1 MPVAREPESGTSVKT
16 SLTLIVIG
24 GVAVGTVA
32 AFVVPWQWLPDAH
45 LWRGATTPWISTAR
59 RSDIEAFAEVRRY
72 LGWANYALVLLALG
86 WCALTRAGS
95 RLMSWLPGPW
105 PVRTALG
112 AVSITLA
119 TTLISLPI
127 AWWQHTRALH
137 VGLSTQSAT
146 AWFRDLA
153 LSWLIDAAT
162 TALILVLVVG
172 FARRWPRRWPLPIAA
187 CVAAATLALSM
198 AYPLLIEPLF
208 NRFTPLPQG
217 PLRSAITELAERQGV
232 RIREVLVADASRRT
246 TALNAYVS
254 GIGGTRRVVL
264 YDTLVSDLPPDQAQ
278 VVVAHELAHARN
290 HDVAWGTALGAVGSI
305 IGVGVLGLLLSRRG
319 LLARGGANAAGDPR
333 VVPLVIF
340 LIAAGSF
347 AVSPVQNVVSRAME
361 ARADVESLQATSDFE
376 GFRRMQ
382 AALCDK
388 SWCDPAP
395 PALAQFWFGSHPTTQ
410 ERIGLAN
417 DLEGK

>member
-1 MPVAREPESGTSVKT
+1 
-16 SLTLIVIG
+16 
-24 GVAVGTVA
+24 
-32 AFVVPWQWLPDAH
+32 
-45 LWRGATTPWISTAR
+45 
-59 RSDIEAFAEVRRY
+59 
-72 LGWANYALVLLALG
+72 
-86 WCALTRAGS
+86 
-95 RLMSWLPGPW
+95 
-105 PVRTALG
+105 
-112 AVSITLA
+112 VSITLA

-217 PLRSAITELAERQGV
+217 PLRSAITKLAERQGV

-254 GIGGTRRVVL
+254 GIGSTRRVVL
-264 YDTLVSDLPPDQAQ
+264 YDTLVKDLPPDQAE

-305 IGVGVLGLLLSRRG
+305 AGVGLLGLLLSRRW
-319 LLARGGANAAGDPR
+319 LLARSCAHGSGDPR

-340 LIAAGSF
+340 LISAGSL
-347 AVSPVQNVVSRAME
+347 AVSPAQNLVSRAME
-361 ARADVESLQATSDFE
+361 TRADVESLQATSDFE

-382 AALCDK
+382 ATLCDK

-417 DLEGK
+417 DLEGE

>member
-172 FARRWPRRWPLPIAA
+172 VRQALAPPL
-187 CVAAATLALSM
+187 AATHRGMCRCGNSCLVDGLS
-198 AYPLLIEPLF
+198 A
-208 NRFTPLPQG
+208 
-217 PLRSAITELAERQGV
+217 
-232 RIREVLVADASRRT
+232 ADRAAVQPFHATTSRA
-246 TALNAYVS
+246 TAF
-254 GIGGTRRVVL
+254 GHH
-264 YDTLVSDLPPDQAQ
+264 Q
-278 VVVAHELAHARN
+278 
-290 HDVAWGTALGAVGSI
+290 
-305 IGVGVLGLLLSRRG
+305 
-319 LLARGGANAAGDPR
+319 
-333 VVPLVIF
+333 
-340 LIAAGSF
+340 
-347 AVSPVQNVVSRAME
+347 VSRTP
-361 ARADVESLQATSDFE
+361 RCSD
-376 GFRRMQ
+376 
-382 AALCDK
+382 
-388 SWCDPAP
+388 S
-395 PALAQFWFGSHPTTQ
+395 
-410 ERIGLAN
+410 
-417 DLEGK
+417 